1 LGNKNKIYL
10 FLLFLG
16 IVLVVQ
22 NELQKPKSI
31 NWFESYVAT
40 HKLPYGTYVLY
51 NELPQLFPNS
61 KIQKITIPPYLFLKD
76 STKKG
81 TYLFIDKGFNISK
94 AEINSLLKFVSRGNQ
109 VLIATHGINIDTLHL
124 KTKLL
129 RSAALVERPYFT
141 LVNKAFKGNEYY
153 FDRPFNNFV
162 FEEVDTLATTVLGQ
176 TSLVNQKNERVARGI
191 NFIKYK
197 YGKGSFL
204 FSTYPETFI
213 NYALLKSPNQE
224 YAAAVLSYLEHPKNV
239 YWDAYYKTGK
249 SQISSP
255 LYYVLSQKSL
265 KTAYYLLLAGV
276 LVFVLFGGKRVQRII
291 PILTP
296 LKNQTLAFT
305 YTVAGMYFKKEA
317 HKTIASH
324 KIRYFL
330 KEIRE
335 KYQLNIDIYKN
346 NFAQVLALKLGKNR
360 EEIEKTIAFIK
371 QIESQTEVSK
381 EELVILNKYI
391 NNTTKYGK

>member
-10 FLLFLG
+10 FLLFLS

-22 NELQKPKSI
+22 NELQKPKPI

-61 KIQKITIPPYLFLKD
+61 KIKKVTIPPYLFLKD
-76 STKKG
+76 STING
-81 TYLFIDKGFNISK
+81 TYLFIDKGFNFSESELNK
-94 AEINSLLKFVSRGNQ
+94 FLKFVSRGNQ

-129 RSAALVERPYFT
+129 HSTALKEAPYFT
-141 LVNKAFKGNEYY
+141 LVNKIFKGKEYQ
-153 FDRPFNNFV
+153 FDREYNNFV
-162 FEEVDTLATTVLGQ
+162 FEEVDTLSTTVLGK
-176 TSLVNQKNERVARGI
+176 TGLVNQKNERVARGI

-204 FSTYPETFI
+204 FSTYPEAFI
-213 NYALLKSPNQE
+213 NYTLLKSPNQD
-224 YAAAVLSYLEHPKNV
+224 YAAGVLSYLDNPKNI

-265 KTAYYLLLAGV
+265 KTAYYLLLSGV

-291 PILTP
+291 PIITP

-360 EEIEKTIAFIK
+360 EEIEKAITYIK

>member
-1 LGNKNKIYL
+1 
-10 FLLFLG
+10 
-16 IVLVVQ
+16 VVQ
-22 NELQKPKSI
+22 NELQKPKPI

-61 KIQKITIPPYLFLKD
+61 KIEKVTIPPYLFLKD
-76 STKKG
+76 STING
-81 TYLFIDKGFNISK
+81 TYLFIDKGFNFSK
-94 AEINSLLKFVSRGNQ
+94 SELNKFLKFVSRGNQ

-129 RSAALVERPYFT
+129 HSTALKESPYFT
-141 LVNKAFKGNEYY
+141 LVNKTFKGKEYY

-162 FEEVDTLATTVLGQ
+162 FKEVDTLATTVLGK
-176 TSLVNQKNERVARGI
+176 TGLVNQKNERVARGI

-204 FSTYPETFI
+204 FSTYPEAFI
-213 NYALLKSPNQE
+213 NYTLLKSPNQE
-224 YAAAVLSYLEHPKNV
+224 YTAAVLSYLDNPKNI

-276 LVFVLFGGKRVQRII
+276 LVFVLFGGKRLQRII
-291 PILTP
+291 PIITP

-360 EEIEKTIAFIK
+360 EEIEKAIAFIK